1 MKGVRIMTFYEAL
14 KALNEGKKIRKKW
27 WYAGDY
33 IWLDENNTLRNKNG
47 CGTGVAINFDFMA
60 KNEWE
65 IYKEPILDEA
75 EKKYLS
81 DVLRPFKK
89 SFSKILISKSNS
101 FYISKDNKNK
111 ERILFMLSNIDGCHE
126 EVFSL
131 PSFAKGTMY
140 NGMKIGKNYSLEELG
155 L

>member
-1 MKGVRIMTFYEAL
+1 MTFYEAL

-33 IWLDENNTLRNKNG
+33 IWFDKENTLKNKNG
-47 CGTGVAINFDFMA
+47 SETCVALEFDFRT

-65 IYKEPILDEA
+65 IYEEPILDEA

-101 FYISKDNKNK
+101 FYVSKDKKDK
-111 ERILFMLSNIDGCHE
+111 ERILFILTNIDGCYE

-140 NGMKIGKNYSLEELG
+140 KGMKIDKDYSLEELG

>member
-1 MKGVRIMTFYEAL
+1 MTFYEAL

-33 IWLDENNTLRNKNG
+33 IWLDKENILKDKNG
-47 CGTGVAINFDFMA
+47 SETYVSLRFDF
-60 KNEWE
+60 KTNNEWE
-65 IYKEPILDEA
+65 IYEEPILDEA

-89 SFSKILISKSNS
+89 SFAKILISKSN
-101 FYISKDNKNK
+101 FYICNDNNYK
-111 ERILFMLSNIDGCHE
+111 EHIIFILINIDGCYK

-131 PSFAKGTMY
+131 PGFDKGTMY
-140 NGMKIGKNYSLEELG
+140 KGMKIGKDYSLEDLG

>member
-1 MKGVRIMTFYEAL
+1 MTFYEAL

-33 IWLDENNTLRNKNG
+33 IWLDKENTLKDKNG
-47 CGTGVAINFDFMA
+47 SETYVSLRFDF
-60 KNEWE
+60 KTNNEWE
-65 IYKEPILDEA
+65 IYEEPILEPILDEA

-89 SFSKILISKSNS
+89 SFAKILISKSNS
-101 FYISKDNKNK
+101 FYISKGNNDK
-111 ERILFMLSNIDGCHE
+111 ERILFMLSNIDGCYE

-131 PSFAKGTMY
+131 PRFDKGTMY
-140 NGMKIGKNYSLEELG
+140 KGMKIDKYYSLEELG

>member
-1 MKGVRIMTFYEAL
+1 MTFYEAL

-33 IWLDENNTLRNKNG
+33 IWLDKENTLKDKNG
-47 CGTGVAINFDFMA
+47 SKTYVSLRFDF
-60 KNEWE
+60 KTNNEWE
-65 IYKEPILDEA
+65 IYEEPILDEA

-89 SFSKILISKSNS
+89 SFAKILISKSNRNS
-101 FYISKDNKNK
+101 FYVCEDNKDK
-111 ERILFMLSNIDGCHE
+111 KGSEYIIFMLTNIDGCYE
-126 EVFSL
+126 EIFSL
-131 PSFAKGTMY
+131 PRFAKGTMY
-140 NGMKIGKNYSLEELG
+140 KGMEIDKDYSLEELG

>member
-1 MKGVRIMTFYEAL
+1 MTFYEAL
-14 KALNEGKKIRKKW
+14 KVLNEGKKIRKKC
-27 WYAGDY
+27 WYKGDY
-33 IWLDENNTLRNKNG
+33 IWLDENNTIRNKKG
-47 CGTGVAINFDFMA
+47 SGTGVAVNFDFMT

-101 FYISKDNKNK
+101 FYVREDNKDK
-111 ERILFMLSNIDGCHE
+111 ERIIFMLTNIDECYE

-131 PSFAKGTMY
+131 PRFSKGTMY
-140 NGMKIGKNYSLEELG
+140 KGMELDKDYSLEELG

>member
-1 MKGVRIMTFYEAL
+1 MTFYEAL

-27 WYAGDY
+27 WYKCDY
-33 IWLDENNTLRNKNG
+33 IWLDENNTLKDKNG
-47 CGTGVAINFDFMA
+47 SKTYVSLRFDF
-60 KNEWE
+60 KTNNEWE
-65 IYKEPILDEA
+65 IYEETILDEE

-101 FYISKDNKNK
+101 FYISKDNKDK

>member
-1 MKGVRIMTFYEAL
+1 MTFYEAL

-33 IWLDENNTLRNKNG
+33 IWLDKENTLKDKNG
-47 CGTGVAINFDFMA
+47 SKTYASLRFDF
-60 KNEWE
+60 KTNNEWE
-65 IYKEPILDEA
+65 IYEEPILDEA

-101 FYISKDNKNK
+101 FYICDDNKVKNDK
-111 ERILFMLSNIDGCHE
+111 ECILFMLTNIDGCYK

-131 PSFAKGTMY
+131 PRFAKGTMY
-140 NGMKIGKNYSLEELG
+140 KGMEIDKDYSLEELG